1 MALAPPSG
9 LSCSIGRPFLS
20 SIAFKSW
27 VPFLFL
33 VETATESGNTGS
45 HTDDHRKDHGT
56 VLSTLAVLGVVV
68 VVAAATGW
76 VCRSRCPHGIRTRY
90 QTRRQRAGLTISVVG
105 LSWLPFSRCGRCV
118 RPSPSLG
125 WEWQLLNL
133 EVGMEHI
140 SMEARLPSVLNSGQT
155 QGQI

>member
-1 MALAPPSG
+1 M
-9 LSCSIGRPFLS
+9 
-20 SIAFKSW
+20 
-27 VPFLFL
+27 
-33 VETATESGNTGS
+33 
-45 HTDDHRKDHGT
+45 
-56 VLSTLAVLGVVV
+56 LSTLAVLGVVV

-76 VCRSRCPHGIRTRY
+76 VCRSRCPHGILARY
-90 QTRRQRAGLTISVVG
+90 QTRHQWAGLTVPVVG
-105 LSWLPFSRCGRCV
+105 VSWLPFSRCGRCA

-133 EVGMEHI
+133 EVRTEHI